1 MPQQQQTPGLKCPQC
16 GQFIPTTIAELLSA
30 QALKCP
36 YCGLEL
42 TINRA
47 ESKHAME
54 ILKEVDDASK
64 KLDNASKFN
73 R

>member
-1 MPQQQQTPGLKCPQC
+1 MAELKCPHC

-30 QALKCP
+30 QALRCP

-47 ESKHAME
+47 ESRHAME
-54 ILKEVDDASK
+54 ILKEVDEASK
-64 KLDNASKFN
+64 KLDQASQFK

>member
-1 MPQQQQTPGLKCPQC
+1 MPQQQSPGLKCPQC
-16 GQFIPTTIAELLSA
+16 GQFIPTSISELLSA
-30 QALKCP
+30 NALKCP
-36 YCGLEL
+36 YCRLEL

-64 KLDNASKFN
+64 KLDKASKF
-73 R
+73 RQ